1 MTNKVAIVTGGNK
14 GIGYAIV
21 DKLCSIF
28 DGIIYLT
35 ARDEELGLKAVQQL
49 QESNSDAKN
58 KVKFHQLD
66 ITNVESIRRL
76 ADFIKKTHNGLN
88 ILINNAAIAFK
99 ANDVTPFGD
108 QAEITAHTN
117 FFGTINVCNALFPLL
132 QDHARVVNISS
143 RYKMLDSIKNAEIRQ
158 NLIAPDAT
166 IESVSDILSDFI
178 KKAKQNSHEDD
189 GYPASAY
196 GMSKIALTAATII
209 QQRIFDDK
217 PHKDIVVNAC
227 CPGYINTDMTS
238 NKGTGTPEQGAD
250 TPVYLATLEPN
261 VKSPRGEFVA
271 ERKIVKWKC

>member
-1 MTNKVAIVTGGNK
+1 MAQRIAIVTGSNK

-21 DKLCSIF
+21 DKLCSVF

-35 ARDEELGLKAVQQL
+35 ARNEELGLKSLQSLQQ
-49 QESNSDAKN
+49 SNSDARD

-76 ADFIKKTHNGLN
+76 ADYIKKTHGGLD
-88 ILINNAAIAFK
+88 ILINNAAMAFK
-99 ANDVTPFGD
+99 HNDVTPFGD
-108 QAEITAHTN
+108 QAEITAQTN

-132 QDHARVVNISS
+132 RDHARVVNMSS
-143 RYKMLDSIKNAEIRQ
+143 RAGMLESIKDPQKRQ
-158 NLIAPDAT
+158 ILTSNSAT
-166 IESVSDILSDFI
+166 IETVSDVLSDFI

-189 GYPASAY
+189 GYPNSAY
-196 GMSKIALTAATII
+196 GMSKIALTAATLI
-209 QQRIFDDK
+209 QQRFFNEK
-217 PHKDIVVNAC
+217 PERDIVVNAC
-227 CPGYINTDMTS
+227 CPGYISTDMTS

-271 ERKIVKWKC
+271 ERKILKWKC